1 VGKAFNVCSRSTS
14 SPRGH
19 TVVDRGG
26 GGRLCPI
33 EVAVDLLQEGGADW
47 TPRCGLRNA
56 VDDASAVSMDFF
68 DLMVDGV
75 SVTIGNGDSNTMPVT
90 PGRVYIEFS
99 SGKKRKS
106 RNAID
111 APVWL
116 YSLGQG
122 PRYAQRQ
129 TGIPSMM
136 AIPPALPSTK
146 TAESAPRRCGAA
158 YQRAAQRGVKRERGK
173 RTGGRLPT
181 AREYSGIEHEVVDG
195 VVQSIKLIT
204 KRAAERV
211 LRFGFQYAQSID
223 KKHGRAVHK
232 ARGVLFDLILIFSYC
247 IRPLCGHGINT
258 GIFLFCEE

>member
-14 SPRGH
+14 SSRGH

-26 GGRLCPI
+26 GGRLYPI

-56 VDDASAVSMDFF
+56 VDDASAASMDFF

-75 SVTIGNGDSNTMPVT
+75 SITIGNGDSNAMPVT

-106 RNAID
+106 RNATD

-122 PRYAQRQ
+122 PRYAP
-129 TGIPSMM
+129 T
-136 AIPPALPSTK
+136 PALPSTK

-158 YQRAAQRGVKRERGK
+158 YQRAAQRGVKRERGR

-232 ARGVLFDLILIFSYC
+232 ARSGVCCCFARNSLSGQRVTVSEHC
-247 IRPLCGHGINT
+247 CG
-258 GIFLFCEE
+258 